1 MAEGHDFECVEARR
15 RARRKKIFRAVKCA
29 RQCAR
34 RCAPQKKK
42 KTMLGAKDLYMA
54 MRAAVR
60 AALCNVR
67 VTDVSFDVVKELNLG
82 LRNF

>member
-1 MAEGHDFECVEARR
+1 
-15 RARRKKIFRAVKCA
+15 
-29 RQCAR
+29 
-34 RCAPQKKK
+34 
-42 KTMLGAKDLYMA
+42 MLGAKDLYMA